1 MLYQALFAPFKQKH
15 ILDGYNDMV
24 GGILKRSW
32 GKQRQEESW
41 EERGRRL
48 LDRRIIL
55 GGMWKRDKEK
65 GRRWFLEHPN
75 LSLMSGKKI
84 VFFVFAHDG
93 FPETLTHSSWPLRLP
108 RGP

>member
-55 GGMWKRDKEK
+55 GGMWKRDKEN
-65 GRRWFLEHPN
+65 GRRWVLEHLD
-75 LSLMSGKKI
+75 LSLMSGKK
-84 VFFVFAHDG
+84 
-93 FPETLTHSSWPLRLP
+93 
-108 RGP
+108 